1 MQDLHTSCIRGG
13 IYVSE
18 HNHSECDKCA
28 GANCCDA
35 HSSCGCCH
43 EHTHEH
49 GEENGIIGKVTLAAS
64 MALLIISFIPFG
76 QTVRTIIAAAAVVIS
91 AYPIVFDCFM
101 NISNIKKF
109 RLSETELMTITILAA
124 CLLGEF
130 REAAAV
136 AILNRI
142 GEMLEDIA
150 VQNSRKS
157 IDALSKIQQDFAHLV
172 MPDGSISTVNAES
185 VAVGSEITVLPNE
198 RFPIDGIVKSGAST
212 ADASAITGESLPI
225 NLEPGVE
232 IKSGMMNGAQSVNVI
247 TTCEFAESTASR
259 IIQMVE
265 EAAEKKGNTQ
275 RFITKFAKYYTPI
288 VVLCAVLL
296 AVIPSII
303 TKDYR
308 EWIYRALVFLAAS
321 CPCAIIIS
329 VPLGFYRGLGA
340 AAKNGI
346 LVKGAAYIEAVAKA
360 KVFAFDKTGTL
371 TNGEF
376 EIEKITPC
384 DGFTEEQVLAAAS
397 AAEHFSTHPLGKSIA
412 ALTGNI
418 DESVLSD
425 FEEIAG
431 KGVAVKLCGRQLYC
445 GGTKLMAMKN
455 IDIGGLPVDE
465 IYVAESGRAI
475 GSVKMKSFV
484 RQGAK
489 RLISELKKQ
498 GIAKTVM
505 LTGDSDMRA
514 REVVDE
520 CGLDGY
526 YSELTPKDKT
536 QQLEKLREQYG
547 KTVYVGDG
555 INDAPVLA
563 MADAGVA
570 MGLGAQ
576 AATEAADIILAD
588 DSLERLA
595 ETHRL
600 FKRTVATV
608 NFNIVFAL
616 AFKLVVLVLGI
627 FGLAPMWLA
636 VLSDVGICLLCVLI
650 SSFIGVFPKKK

>member
-1 MQDLHTSCIRGG
+1 M
-13 IYVSE
+13 SE
-18 HNHSECDKCA
+18 HRHNHTECENCS
-28 GANCCDA
+28 GAHCCEPHA
-35 HSSCGCCH
+35 ACGCGH
-43 EHTHEH
+43 EHSHEH
-49 GEENGIIGKVTLAAS
+49 KENGIAGKITLAA
-64 MALLIISFIPFG
+64 AIVLLAVSFIPFAE
-76 QTVRTIIAAAAVVIS
+76 TVRTILAAAAVALS
-91 AYPIVFDCFM
+91 AYPIVFACFM
-101 NISNIKKF
+101 NISHTRKF
-109 RLSETELMTITILAA
+109 RMTETELMTITILAA

-142 GEMLEDIA
+142 GEMLEDMA

-157 IDALSKIQQDFAHLV
+157 IDALSQIQQDFAHLV
-172 MPDGSISTVNAES
+172 MPDGSLETVPAQS

-198 RFPIDGIVKSGAST
+198 RFPIDGVVKSGDST
-212 ADASAITGESLPI
+212 ADASAITGESLPVT
-225 NLEPGVE
+225 LAPGSEV
-232 IKSGMMNGAQSVNVI
+232 KSGMMNGAKTVTVVTS
-247 TTCEFAESTASR
+247 CEFADSTASR

-265 EAAEKKGNTQ
+265 EASEKKGNTQ

-303 TKDYR
+303 TGDYR

-346 LVKGAAYIEAVAKA
+346 LVKGAAYVETMAKA

-371 TNGEF
+371 TNGAF

-384 DGFTEEQVLAAAS
+384 DGFSREQVLAAAS

-412 ALTGNI
+412 AVSENL
-418 DESVLSD
+418 DETMLSD

-445 GGTKLMAMKN
+445 GGRKLMKTNN
-455 IDIGGLPVDE
+455 IDISRLPADE
-465 IYVAESGRAI
+465 IYVAESGQAI
-475 GSVKMKSFV
+475 GSIKMKSSV
-484 RQGAK
+484 RSGAPK
-489 RLISELKKQ
+489 LIHDLKKQ
-498 GIAKTVM
+498 GISAAFM
-505 LTGDSDMRA
+505 LTGDGETQA
-514 REVVDE
+514 KEVAAD

-526 YSELTPKDKT
+526 YAELTPKDKT
-536 QQLEKLREQYG
+536 DQLEKIRAQYG
-547 KTVYVGDG
+547 PIVYVGDG

-576 AATEAADIILAD
+576 AATEAADVILAD

-595 ETHRL
+595 KTHKL

-608 NFNIVFAL
+608 NFNIIFAL
-616 AFKLVVLVLGI
+616 AFKFAVLVLGI
-627 FGLAPMWLA
+627 FGLAHMWLA
-636 VLSDVGICLLCVLI
+636 VLSDVGVCLLCVLI
-650 SSFIGVFPKKK
+650 SSFIGISR